1 MSSREL
7 QDLARELATEGAALA
22 RARRAEGVNIAASKS
37 SPEDIVTAA
46 DQEVESFIRRRIAEL
61 RPADGFFG
69 EEGNVEHGS
78 SGLTWVVD
86 PIDGTVNYA
95 YGVANYAV
103 SVAVVE
109 GEPDPQTWTGLA
121 GAIVSPVLGQTFEGS
136 RHGGAQL
143 NGAEL
148 FRTAHVDLNLALA
161 ATGFSYHADWR
172 VWETGI
178 MQQMMAHVR
187 DYRRMGAASLD
198 GVAVAA
204 GFADLYYEI
213 GTKPWDHA
221 AATIISREAGI
232 RVEGIS
238 GAQPGNELVLSTLP
252 GLFDQVHDLLLEF
265 GIDKPGFSVPR

>member
-1 MSSREL
+1 MSSHEL
-7 QDLARELATEGAALA
+7 QDLARELAIEGAALA

-46 DQEVESFIRRRIAEL
+46 DREVEQFIRNRIAEL

-69 EEGNVEHGS
+69 EEFGTQEGS
-78 SGLTWVVD
+78 SGLTWIVD

-95 YGVANYAV
+95 YNIPNYAV

-121 GAIVSPVLGQTFEGS
+121 GAIVNPSQGQTYEGS
-136 RHGGAQL
+136 RDNGALL
-143 NGAEL
+143 NGQEL
-148 FRTAHVDLNLALA
+148 FRQGHVELNLALV
-161 ATGFSYHADWR
+161 ATGFSYSSERR
-172 VWETGI
+172 VWQTDI
-178 MQQMMAHVR
+178 MKQMMAHVR

-198 GVAVAA
+198 GVSVAA
-204 GFADLYYEI
+204 GYGDIYYEV

-232 RVEGIS
+232 RVEGLH
-238 GAQPGNELVLSTLP
+238 GAAPGAELVLSTLP

-265 GIDKPGFSVPR
+265 GVDKPQPADR